1 MDNNNLPDSRLV
13 KYRKRKR
20 TSTFGL
26 DNAIYEQLGLLIDV
40 YKQNFVHN
48 FYFLLGYTGMK
59 NKNYKKIVSSYGLK
73 NPLNTIYLIKSNSL
87 IGFDL
92 MNVAALANL
101 FRIPT
106 TLILNYRL
114 GELESFVPE
123 DYGIYKNM
131 HARTHAQLNKNASVL
146 IPTTEQTVN
155 KKLFK
160 TKRNFSQDSPAG
172 VFDIW
177 SHIKK

>member
-59 NKNYKKIVSSYGLK
+59 NKHYKRIVASYGLK
-73 NPLNTIYLIKSNSL
+73 NPLSTIYYIKANTL

-92 MNVAALANL
+92 INVAALANL
-101 FRIPT
+101 FRLPT

-114 GELESFVPE
+114 GELESFAPE